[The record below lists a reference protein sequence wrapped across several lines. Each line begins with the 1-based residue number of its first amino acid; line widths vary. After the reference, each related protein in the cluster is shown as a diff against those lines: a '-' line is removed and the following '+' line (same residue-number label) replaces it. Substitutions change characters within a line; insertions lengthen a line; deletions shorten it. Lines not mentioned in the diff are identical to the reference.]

1 MNRTPRPT
9 QSLVFHADDLGFT
22 HGFTDAIHRA
32 HRHGNVTSTSIQS
45 IGIAY
50 DYARRNVLPDCPGLG
65 IGVHLN
71 VVECRGLRPARRQS
85 DLVDADG
92 CFRGYGPLL
101 RAALSRRI
109 RQQIVDECTAQI
121 EKAASD
127 GIAID
132 HLNSH
137 RHVHMLPWLFDPI
150 CEHADRY
157 GIPFI
162 RVVRER
168 FHSFGTR
175 SGIARLL
182 RDCNVAKQSVMSACA
197 ARASSRLRHHDVRAN
212 QRFIG
217 ISFTGFGSES
227 AITAA
232 LAANRAETVE
242 LLLHPCVRRHSLDH
256 GRLSPSIRRYCDAPS
271 RAIELAAACS
281 MALAKKIRDMGFA
294 TTNYAALADRMRKHA
309 TVRQRDGGT
318 RTKNTI
324 AAARA
329 SALSTHAATI

>member
-1 MNRTPRPT
+1 MIRRSRPT

-32 HRHGNVTSTSIQS
+32 HKHGNVTSTSLQS
-45 IGIAY
+45 CGIAY

-71 VVECRGLRPARRQS
+71 VVECRGLRPARRQP

-101 RAALSRRI
+101 RAALSRRT
-109 RQQIVDECTAQI
+109 RQQIVEEWRAQI

-137 RHVHMLPWLFDPI
+137 RHVHMVPWLFDPA
-150 CEHADRY
+150 CELADRY

-162 RVVRER
+162 RIVRER
-168 FHSFGTR
+168 FHSSRTKFG
-175 SGIARLL
+175 IVHLL
-182 RDCNVAKQSVMSACA
+182 RDGNVAKQAVMSACA
-197 ARASSRLRHHDVRAN
+197 ARAVGRLRHHDVRASH
-212 QRFIG
+212 RFIG
-217 ISFTGFGSES
+217 ISFTGYGTES

-242 LLLHPCVRRHSLDH
+242 LLLHPCIRRHSLDR
-256 GRLSPSIRRYCDAPS
+256 GRLMPSIRRYCNAPA
-271 RAIELAAACS
+271 RADELAAACS
-281 MALAKKIRDMGFA
+281 IRLAEQIRDMGFA
-294 TTNYAALADRMRKHA
+294 TTNYRELAGKQRLRA
-309 TVRQRDGGT
+309 IRQFGAGT
-318 RTKNTI
+318 SAKSKIT
-324 AAARA
+324 AARA